1 MMTSIRMKPWL
12 SNRMK
17 FVIVHGS
24 LSYRLFLRDNYLYSL
39 YSAFTNHVTITLQE
53 GSKVRSGVACGLLLL
68 CLCAREGLSN
78 FSSLL
83 CDCITTRGGR
93 HCIVGVWVKDH
104 WWLLGTH
111 HVIRSCCQSHD
122 LVSRSNITMNGLMLN
137 SSIIFTFGFRL
148 RLWLTYAPCQM
159 MFIRQ
164 ESVVMKLHFNC
175 HYECTI
181 WIFYQVWFLRHA
193 YCWYFIHHKHP
204 FYVFSFVALGPYV
217 SMGIV
222 ACLGQLPAISND
234 WTDLVLINII
244 VRNIHQFLSFVY
256 QWEWGFNS
264 GLHPLC
270 TGVRFLGWGWPSS
283 WLLLVVLTMFSSA
296 VFSC

>member
-1 MMTSIRMKPWL
+1 ML
-12 SNRMK
+12 SVVS
-17 FVIVHGS
+17 F
-24 LSYRLFLRDNYLYSL
+24 
-39 YSAFTNHVTITLQE
+39 
-53 GSKVRSGVACGLLLL
+53 LL
-68 CLCAREGLSN
+68 CLCAREGLLN

-193 YCWYFIHHKHP
+193 YCWYYIYHKHP
-204 FYVFSFVALGPYV
+204 FL
-217 SMGIV
+217 
-222 ACLGQLPAISND
+222 CLLFCCPQ
-234 WTDLVLINII
+234 
-244 VRNIHQFLSFVY
+244 
-256 QWEWGFNS
+256 
-264 GLHPLC
+264 PLC
-270 TGVRFLGWGWPSS
+270 ILGNSCLLGSTTGNQQWLNRLGSDQHHCEKHASTSVMCLPMRVGIEFWVVS
-283 WLLLVVLTMFSSA
+283 LVYWNEVPQMGLTF
-296 VFSC
+296 